1 MEWVETTGST
11 VEEAKDAALDQLGV
25 DEQDAEFEILEEAK
39 SGLFGLTRRE
49 ARVRARVRPTSPR
62 PKVERRD
69 RRRPKADASKRSRGA
84 LGSKGSESQGG
95 HRQGSR
101 RRTTVDARDGPRPRA
116 DIDGGRADAPPADQR
131 LGPRRLA
138 AVGPRRPLAPADSSP
153 KIDTNQEGSPMS
165 TDDATVEQQADIIA
179 DFVEGLVEAFG
190 LDGEVNQEKIDDETI
205 EVQIEGDD
213 LGLLIGPKGQTLTA
227 IQELSRTVVQ
237 RRASGTHHGRVRL
250 DVSGYRQRRR
260 EALER
265 FATSVAND
273 VRESGVQKAL
283 EPMNA
288 ADRKVVHDTVN
299 EIDGVSHRLRGRGS
313 AAPGRDPPRGL
324 ITLHPEGP
332 DERISS
338 APASADEPLVRVLER
353 SRELGFLGPGPVEP
367 HIEHARRFAVAAGAF
382 GPGESGVGSPAQA
395 LDLGSGGGLPGLVLV
410 AAWPATRWWLL
421 DANQR
426 RTDFLAQA
434 ATELGVADRVTILR
448 GRAEELAHDP
458 DATRHVRAGDGPQLR
473 PTRR

>member
-1 MEWVETTGST
+1 VEWVETTGSS
-11 VEEAKDAALDQLGV
+11 VEAAKDAALDQLGV

-69 RRRPKADASKRSRGA
+69 RRRPKQDGAKRSDSRSA
-84 LGSKGSESQGG
+84 TKGSTRKATTAKAPKDDDSAADGEPDDSGDEGSSTPKVAATSTGG
-95 HRQGSR
+95 RSSR
-101 RRTTVDARDGPRPRA
+101 SSRGGRRTGTSAAGTPTVN
-116 DIDGGRADAPPADQR
+116 
-131 LGPRRLA
+131 
-138 AVGPRRPLAPADSSP
+138 
-153 KIDTNQEGSPMS
+153 DTNQEGSPMS

-179 DFVEGLVEAFG
+179 DFVEGLVEAYG
-190 LDGEVNQEKIDDETI
+190 LVGDVNQEKIDDETI

-265 FATSVAND
+265 FATSIAND
-273 VRESGVQKAL
+273 VKESGVQKAL

-299 EIDGVSHRLRGRGS
+299 DIDGVSTVS
-313 AAPGRDPPRGL
+313 
-324 ITLHPEGP
+324 EGE
-332 DERISS
+332 D
-338 APASADEPLVRVLER
+338 
-353 SRELGFLGPGPVEP
+353 
-367 HIEHARRFAVAAGAF
+367 
-382 GPGESGVGSPAQA
+382 
-395 LDLGSGGGLPGLVLV
+395 
-410 AAWPATRWWLL
+410 
-421 DANQR
+421 QR
-426 RTDFLAQA
+426 R
-434 ATELGVADRVTILR
+434 RVVILPV
-448 GRAEELAHDP
+448 D
-458 DATRHVRAGDGPQLR
+458 
-473 PTRR
+473 

>member
-1 MEWVETTGST
+1 MEWVETTGSS
-11 VEEAKDAALDQLGV
+11 VEAAKDAALDQLGV

-69 RRRPKADASKRSRGA
+69 RRRPKQDGAKRSDSRSA
-84 LGSKGSESQGG
+84 TKGSTRKATTAKAPKDDDSAADGEPDDSGDEGSSTPKVAATSTGG
-95 HRQGSR
+95 RSSR
-101 RRTTVDARDGPRPRA
+101 SSRGGRRTGTSAAGTPTVN
-116 DIDGGRADAPPADQR
+116 
-131 LGPRRLA
+131 
-138 AVGPRRPLAPADSSP
+138 
-153 KIDTNQEGSPMS
+153 DTNQEGSPMS

-179 DFVEGLVEAFG
+179 DFVEGLVEAYG
-190 LDGEVNQEKIDDETI
+190 LVGDVNQEKIDDETI

-265 FATSVAND
+265 FATSIAND
-273 VRESGVQKAL
+273 VKESGVQKAL

-299 EIDGVSHRLRGRGS
+299 DIDGVSTVS
-313 AAPGRDPPRGL
+313 
-324 ITLHPEGP
+324 EGE
-332 DERISS
+332 D
-338 APASADEPLVRVLER
+338 
-353 SRELGFLGPGPVEP
+353 
-367 HIEHARRFAVAAGAF
+367 
-382 GPGESGVGSPAQA
+382 
-395 LDLGSGGGLPGLVLV
+395 
-410 AAWPATRWWLL
+410 
-421 DANQR
+421 QR
-426 RTDFLAQA
+426 R
-434 ATELGVADRVTILR
+434 RVVILPV
-448 GRAEELAHDP
+448 D
-458 DATRHVRAGDGPQLR
+458 
-473 PTRR
+473 

>member
-11 VEEAKDAALDQLGV
+11 VDAAKDAALDQLGV
-25 DEQDAEFEILEEAK
+25 DEQDAEFEIIEEAK

-69 RRRPKADASKRSRGA
+69 RRRPKQDGAKRSDSRSA
-84 LGSKGSESQGG
+84 TKGSTRKATTAKAPKDDDSAADGEPDDSGDEGSSTPKVAATSTGG
-95 HRQGSR
+95 RSSR
-101 RRTTVDARDGPRPRA
+101 SSRGGRRTGTSAADTPTVN
-116 DIDGGRADAPPADQR
+116 
-131 LGPRRLA
+131 
-138 AVGPRRPLAPADSSP
+138 
-153 KIDTNQEGSPMS
+153 DTNQEGSPMS

-179 DFVEGLVEAFG
+179 DFVEGLVEAYG
-190 LDGEVNQEKIDDETI
+190 LVGDVNQEKIDDETI

-265 FATSVAND
+265 FATSIAND
-273 VRESGVQKAL
+273 VKESGVQKAL

-299 EIDGVSHRLRGRGS
+299 DIDGVSTVS
-313 AAPGRDPPRGL
+313 
-324 ITLHPEGP
+324 EGE
-332 DERISS
+332 D
-338 APASADEPLVRVLER
+338 
-353 SRELGFLGPGPVEP
+353 
-367 HIEHARRFAVAAGAF
+367 
-382 GPGESGVGSPAQA
+382 
-395 LDLGSGGGLPGLVLV
+395 
-410 AAWPATRWWLL
+410 
-421 DANQR
+421 QR
-426 RTDFLAQA
+426 R
-434 ATELGVADRVTILR
+434 RVVILPV
-448 GRAEELAHDP
+448 D
-458 DATRHVRAGDGPQLR
+458 
-473 PTRR
+473 

>member
-1 MEWVETTGST
+1 MS
-11 VEEAKDAALDQLGV
+11 

-69 RRRPKADASKRSRGA
+69 RRRPKADGAKRGDSRSAKGARKSPAATAAKDDADGGAVVDAGDGPAPVSVAVDADPGADAAATDRPARRSR
-84 LGSKGSESQGG
+84 S
-95 HRQGSR
+95 SR
-101 RRTTVDARDGPRPRA
+101 RSAPSSKAESTTP
-116 DIDGGRADAPPADQR
+116 
-131 LGPRRLA
+131 
-138 AVGPRRPLAPADSSP
+138 
-153 KIDTNQEGSPMS
+153 IDTNQEGSPMS
-165 TDDATVEQQADIIA
+165 SDDATVEQQADIIA
-179 DFVEGLVEAFG
+179 DFVEGLVEAYG
-190 LDGEVNQEKIDDETI
+190 LDGEVSQAKIDDETI

-265 FATSVAND
+265 FARSVADD

-299 EIDGVSHRLRGRGS
+299 EIDGVSTVS
-313 AAPGRDPPRGL
+313 
-324 ITLHPEGP
+324 EGE
-332 DERISS
+332 D
-338 APASADEPLVRVLER
+338 
-353 SRELGFLGPGPVEP
+353 
-367 HIEHARRFAVAAGAF
+367 
-382 GPGESGVGSPAQA
+382 
-395 LDLGSGGGLPGLVLV
+395 
-410 AAWPATRWWLL
+410 
-421 DANQR
+421 QR
-426 RTDFLAQA
+426 R
-434 ATELGVADRVTILR
+434 RVVILPV
-448 GRAEELAHDP
+448 D
-458 DATRHVRAGDGPQLR
+458 
-473 PTRR
+473 

>member
-11 VEEAKDAALDQLGV
+11 DEAAKDAALDQLGV

-69 RRRPKADASKRSRGA
+69 RRRPKSDGAKRGEGRSAKAPKKASTKPAKDDTTTESEPSRAAADAEATAPSVDNARPAASESTDERPARRSRGA
-84 LGSKGSESQGG
+84 
-95 HRQGSR
+95 
-101 RRTTVDARDGPRPRA
+101 
-116 DIDGGRADAPPADQR
+116 
-131 LGPRRLA
+131 
-138 AVGPRRPLAPADSSP
+138 RRPATSKAASTATN
-153 KIDTNQEGSPMS
+153 DTNQEGSPMS
-165 TDDATVEQQADIIA
+165 SDDATVEQQADIIA
-179 DFVEGLVEAFG
+179 DFVEGLVEAYG
-190 LDGEVNQEKIDDETI
+190 LDGEVSQTTIDDETI

-265 FATSVAND
+265 FARSVADD

-299 EIDGVSHRLRGRGS
+299 EIDGVSTVS
-313 AAPGRDPPRGL
+313 
-324 ITLHPEGP
+324 EGE
-332 DERISS
+332 D
-338 APASADEPLVRVLER
+338 
-353 SRELGFLGPGPVEP
+353 
-367 HIEHARRFAVAAGAF
+367 
-382 GPGESGVGSPAQA
+382 
-395 LDLGSGGGLPGLVLV
+395 
-410 AAWPATRWWLL
+410 
-421 DANQR
+421 QR
-426 RTDFLAQA
+426 R
-434 ATELGVADRVTILR
+434 RVVILPV
-448 GRAEELAHDP
+448 D
-458 DATRHVRAGDGPQLR
+458 
-473 PTRR
+473 

>member
-1 MEWVETTGST
+1 MEWVETTGSS
-11 VEEAKDAALDQLGV
+11 VEAAKDAALDQLGV

-69 RRRPKADASKRSRGA
+69 RRRPKQDGAKRSDSRSA
-84 LGSKGSESQGG
+84 TKGSTRKATTAKAPKDDDSAADGEPDDSGDEGSSTPKVAATSTGG
-95 HRQGSR
+95 RSSR
-101 RRTTVDARDGPRPRA
+101 SSRGGRRTGASAADTPTVN
-116 DIDGGRADAPPADQR
+116 
-131 LGPRRLA
+131 
-138 AVGPRRPLAPADSSP
+138 
-153 KIDTNQEGSPMS
+153 DTNQEGSPMS

-179 DFVEGLVEAFG
+179 DFVEGLVEAYG
-190 LDGEVNQEKIDDETI
+190 LVGDVNQEKIDDETI

-265 FATSVAND
+265 FATSIAND
-273 VRESGVQKAL
+273 VKESGVQKAL

-299 EIDGVSHRLRGRGS
+299 DIDGVSTVS
-313 AAPGRDPPRGL
+313 
-324 ITLHPEGP
+324 EGE
-332 DERISS
+332 D
-338 APASADEPLVRVLER
+338 
-353 SRELGFLGPGPVEP
+353 
-367 HIEHARRFAVAAGAF
+367 
-382 GPGESGVGSPAQA
+382 
-395 LDLGSGGGLPGLVLV
+395 
-410 AAWPATRWWLL
+410 
-421 DANQR
+421 QR
-426 RTDFLAQA
+426 R
-434 ATELGVADRVTILR
+434 RVVILPV
-448 GRAEELAHDP
+448 D
-458 DATRHVRAGDGPQLR
+458 
-473 PTRR
+473 